1 MANSS
6 ISKRQKLYC
15 REETVGAD
23 RISDLPD
30 CLLIHILSFL
40 RTKQAIQT
48 SGLSSRWKLL
58 WTYVPKLNLDIDSFS
73 KFECDKVGSII
84 NFECYVSQV
93 LAKHKAKYLRNFRL
107 KYKLYHQKRLDR
119 WISTFTTSALNLQ
132 ELDLQIVN
140 FPTPTPNTPTP
151 TDRFWKLPHSIFY
164 CNKLVVL
171 KIEGHIV
178 LDPSSSSSFQLN
190 TLKILRLESIT
201 FSNRDSF
208 VTLLSFCP
216 VLEDLTLI
224 IYDYKEFNFKICVPT
239 LKRLSVSY
247 LNNELKIDTPSLEYF
262 DFEVMSSLFL
272 FCSNHCYKLLYMLL
286 CLKSL
291 FLQCKRSYGSIC
303 PTRFQN
309 LVCLVFKYNGHN
321 LNVLKALLLLAPNL
335 RVVLVDKVSLVNQ
348 RIFYLFIYFSLNL
361 NYLSVVIRSTITIC
375 RVIIRLIQV
384 VHRNYTGPCHQKILI
399 LFYHTLQH
407 FTLEDIKD

>member
-6 ISKRQKLYC
+6 KSTRQKLYC

-30 CLLIHILSFL
+30 CLLIHILSLL

-48 SGLSSRWKLL
+48 SRLSSRWKLL
-58 WTYVPKLNLDIDSFS
+58 WTYVPKLNLDIDSFP
-73 KFECDKVGSII
+73 KFECDKDGSII

-107 KYKLYHQKRLDR
+107 KYRLSHQKRLDR

-132 ELDLQIVN
+132 ELDLQIIN
-140 FPTPTPNTPTP
+140 CPTPIP
-151 TDRFWKLPHSIFY
+151 TDCCWKLPHSIFY

-171 KIEGHIV
+171 EIGGDIV

-190 TLKILRLESIT
+190 TLKILRLKSIT
-201 FSNRDSF
+201 FANRDSF

-224 IYDYKEFNFKICVPT
+224 IYDYKEFKFKICVPT

-247 LNNELKIDTPSLEYF
+247 LNNKLKIDTPSLEYF
-262 DFEVMSSLFL
+262 DFERR
-272 FCSNHCYKLLYMLL
+272 HG
-286 CLKSL
+286 
-291 FLQCKRSYGSIC
+291 YGSIC

-321 LNVLKALLLLAPNL
+321 LSVLEALLLRAPNL
-335 RVVLVDKVSLVNQ
+335 RVVLVYKIAKGRTQKLYWTEPPNDPNSLLSHLTTFYFRGYKGLKHEVDFVKFILKEARVLKAM
-348 RIFYLFIYFSLNL
+348 RIEVHHHSKLKKSVFEELSIFPRRSSTCL
-361 NYLSVVIRSTITIC
+361 LSV
-375 RVIIRLIQV
+375 
-384 VHRNYTGPCHQKILI
+384 K
-399 LFYHTLQH
+399 
-407 FTLEDIKD
+407 

>member
-6 ISKRQKLYC
+6 KSKRQKLNC

-30 CLLIHILSFL
+30 CLLIHILSLL

-48 SGLSSRWKLL
+48 SRLSSRWKLL
-58 WTYVPKLNLDIDSFS
+58 WTYVPKLNLDIDSFP

-84 NFECYVSQV
+84 NFECYVYKV

-107 KYKLYHQKRLDR
+107 KYNLYNQKCLDR

-132 ELDLQIVN
+132 ELDLQIIN
-140 FPTPTPNTPTP
+140 FCPTPTP
-151 TDRFWKLPHSIFY
+151 TDCCWKLPHSIFY

-178 LDPSSSSSFQLN
+178 LDPSSSSSFQLYA
-190 TLKILRLESIT
+190 LKILRLESIT
-201 FSNRDSF
+201 FANRDSL

-224 IYDYKEFNFKICVPT
+224 IGDYKEFKFKIRVPT

-247 LNNELKIDTPSLEYF
+247 LNKKLEIDTPSLEYF

-272 FCSNHCYKLLYMLL
+272 FFCSNHCYKLL
-286 CLKSL
+286 
-291 FLQCKRSYGSIC
+291 
-303 PTRFQN
+303 N
-309 LVCLVFKYNGHN
+309 
-321 LNVLKALLLLAPNL
+321 
-335 RVVLVDKVSLVNQ
+335 
-348 RIFYLFIYFSLNL
+348 IYI
-361 NYLSVVIRSTITIC
+361 VVIKISLPAVSTQLWFDLSYQISEFGLPGFQI
-375 RVIIRLIQV
+375 
-384 VHRNYTGPCHQKILI
+384 
-399 LFYHTLQH
+399 
-407 FTLEDIKD
+407 

>member
-30 CLLIHILSFL
+30 CLLVHILSFL

-48 SGLSSRWKLL
+48 SRLSSRWKLL
-58 WTYVPKLNLDIDSFS
+58 WTYVPKLNLDIDSFP
-73 KFECDKVGSII
+73 KFECDKDGSII
-84 NFECYVSQV
+84 NFECYVSKV

-119 WISTFTTSALNLQ
+119 WISTFTTTALNLQ
-132 ELDLQIVN
+132 ELDLQIIN
-140 FPTPTPNTPTP
+140 CPTPTPTPTECC
-151 TDRFWKLPHSIFY
+151 WKLPHSIFY

-190 TLKILRLESIT
+190 TLKILHLESIT
-201 FSNRDSF
+201 FANRNSF

-224 IYDYKEFNFKICVPT
+224 IDDYKEFKFKICVPT

-247 LNNELKIDTPSLEYF
+247 INNKLKIDTPSLEYF
-262 DFEVMSSLFL
+262 DFE
-272 FCSNHCYKLLYMLL
+272 C
-286 CLKSL
+286 
-291 FLQCKRSYGSIC
+291 QRSYGSIC

-321 LNVLKALLLLAPNL
+321 LSVLEALLLRAPNL
-335 RVVLVDKVSLVNQ
+335 RVVLVDKIAKGRTQKLYWTEPPNDPNSLLSHLTTFYFRGYKGLKHEVAFVKFILKEARVLKAM
-348 RIFYLFIYFSLNL
+348 RIEVHHHSKLKKSVFEELSIFPRRSSTCL
-361 NYLSVVIRSTITIC
+361 LSV
-375 RVIIRLIQV
+375 
-384 VHRNYTGPCHQKILI
+384 K
-399 LFYHTLQH
+399 
-407 FTLEDIKD
+407 